1 MTIIGLPEAER
12 RLRDV
17 RSVALGGMLL
27 ENRPSTLVRALL
39 RSGAAGLFL
48 CSAPAASWD
57 ADVLLGAGRVATVR
71 IPHISLA
78 SLGLAPATRRAAAAG
93 TVVFEDCD
101 EATPARRLP
110 RRQRQRPDPGAAQ
123 PRDQRPR
130 RRQPAAHPVR
140 RPRRRGSAAGG
151 RRAAAR
157 SARRREGNL
166 VHFGSRWA
174 DLLIA
179 RSARHVIA
187 QVDHVVPTDVAARLG
202 VSIPGYLVDEVV
214 EAPFGAHPLGSV
226 GGYVAD
232 LDHLAAY
239 QATVNAG
246 GFAGYLDRYCAID
259 HPAYLEQLGPRGC
272 ASWNGRLTAAGTAER
287 ATRSD
292 QSLWLS
298 RRIGAHRPV
307 PRNGRSPAGEARRAL
322 LAPGGEGL
330 ARIGAARQPERV
342 LLLHGVA
349 LLDRQRLALVQR
361 RLAQPQRER
370 AVRGDL
376 PRPASSPRGPAQRCR
391 GPSPGSRTAVPPRS
405 SAAAR

>member
-1 MTIIGLPEAER
+1 MQTGRCLARTAGRAMTIISLADAKR

-57 ADVLLGAGRVATVR
+57 ADVLLGAARFSTVR

-101 EATPARRLP
+101 EALLL
-110 RRQRQRPDPGAAQ
+110 GGYLAASNNVPIQ
-123 PRDQRPR
+123 VLHNLGTNDVVDGNPLLI
-130 RRQPAAHPVR
+130 
-140 RPRRRGSAAGG
+140 
-151 RRAAAR
+151 R
-157 SARRREGNL
+157 SGDLVGVGPLRVDVALLHAPLGDEEGNL

-187 QVDHVVPTDVAARLG
+187 QVDRVVPTAVAARTG
-202 VSIPGYLVDEVV
+202 VAIPGYLVDEVV

-232 LDHLAAY
+232 LEHLAAY

-246 GFAGYLDRYCAID
+246 GFAGYLARYCDID
-259 HPAYLEQLGPRGC
+259 HPAYLDQLGPAR
-272 ASWNGRLTAAGTAER
+272 RRELER
-287 ATRSD
+287 A
-292 QSLWLS
+292 
-298 RRIGAHRPV
+298 AH
-307 PRNGRSPAGEARRAL
+307 
-322 LAPGGEGL
+322 GG
-330 ARIGAARQPERV
+330 
-342 LLLHGVA
+342 
-349 LLDRQRLALVQR
+349 
-361 RLAQPQRER
+361 
-370 AVRGDL
+370 
-376 PRPASSPRGPAQRCR
+376 
-391 GPSPGSRTAVPPRS
+391 
-405 SAAAR
+405 

>member
-1 MTIIGLPEAER
+1 MTITSLPDVER

-101 EATPARRLP
+101 EALLLGGYLAASTNVPIQVLP
-110 RRQRQRPDPGAAQ
+110 NLGTNDLVDDNPLLIRFGDLLGVGPLRADVALLHAPLGDP
-123 PRDQRPR
+123 
-130 RRQPAAHPVR
+130 
-140 RPRRRGSAAGG
+140 
-151 RRAAAR
+151 
-157 SARRREGNL
+157 EGNL

-174 DLLIA
+174 DLLLA
-179 RSARHVIA
+179 RSAGHVIA
-187 QVDHVVPTDVAARLG
+187 QVDHLVPTDVAARLG

-246 GFAGYLDRYCAID
+246 GFAGYLTRYCDID
-259 HPAYLEQLGPRGC
+259 HLGYLDQL
-272 ASWNGRLTAAGTAER
+272 
-287 ATRSD
+287 
-292 QSLWLS
+292 
-298 RRIGAHRPV
+298 RP
-307 PRNGRSPAGEARRAL
+307 ARRREL
-322 LAPGGEGL
+322 ELAAQGG
-330 ARIGAARQPERV
+330 
-342 LLLHGVA
+342 
-349 LLDRQRLALVQR
+349 
-361 RLAQPQRER
+361 
-370 AVRGDL
+370 
-376 PRPASSPRGPAQRCR
+376 
-391 GPSPGSRTAVPPRS
+391 
-405 SAAAR
+405 